1 MPRVIGPTIPR
12 WRLSEKLREL
22 REAAGLSIDDVA
34 KELGCSTS
42 KIKKLEA
49 AVVGVDKAELE
60 YMLRLYGVVDDTEL
74 RELLFDWQ
82 RQGKRRGWWVKL
94 GALPRQYTTLL
105 GLESSAMRIRTYE
118 PMVIPGLMQTE
129 DYAEAIE
136 SVPTAEHGNARAHI
150 VQARMERQKTFWE
163 GEDDPTR
170 LWVVVDE
177 AALWRQ
183 VGGPAVMH
191 AQLMRVLELMAQCTF
206 QVVPFEAGGYP
217 GTLGSLT
224 IFDFEDY
231 IHSPIAYVD
240 GHAGIFYLEQP
251 KDIERAN
258 LAFSLITAVALSP
271 RDSMYRVMEIAREM
285 DRRRKEKEVA
295 DAEKPVS
302 RPQVAEGHGLAGVRE
317 LRRSGE
323 TRQ

>member
-1 MPRVIGPTIPR
+1 HCRSHGHGFCPLTDADHPGRPGWKCPNGVLRAAAQGMGRGLRRPAGISSVTSSARKVKQIFLGDFHDLLARSIMIVPMDWAKGVARWVREASDCAQSRKGEARMPRVIGPTIPR

-177 AALWRQ
+177 AALW
-183 VGGPAVMH
+183 
-191 AQLMRVLELMAQCTF
+191 
-206 QVVPFEAGGYP
+206 
-217 GTLGSLT
+217 
-224 IFDFEDY
+224 
-231 IHSPIAYVD
+231 
-240 GHAGIFYLEQP
+240 
-251 KDIERAN
+251 
-258 LAFSLITAVALSP
+258 
-271 RDSMYRVMEIAREM
+271 
-285 DRRRKEKEVA
+285 
-295 DAEKPVS
+295 
-302 RPQVAEGHGLAGVRE
+302 
-317 LRRSGE
+317 
-323 TRQ
+323 